1 MINRLITREMKIRSV
16 IACLLIAGASLG
28 ECVGVLT
35 NGAPSS
41 FIFLHQ
47 IAKVVEFC
55 CAPAIGF
62 AVARAYG
69 HVKRP
74 KLAGVVII
82 FHAVFECV
90 GACFQWVFYIDS
102 QNIYHRT
109 NGYLIYVIM
118 FVISLVYA
126 IVCVI
131 RSGKE
136 YQTGVDI
143 MLVLTFLMTII
154 GITIQF
160 VNSNIRIDFLC
171 ISISNMLLY
180 SHYSKMVLQV
190 DAITRLLNRRC
201 YDINIGSIG
210 SHAVILFFDVNQ
222 FKQVN
227 DVYGHSVGDMCLKKV
242 AEQLRHVYGKSG
254 SCYRIGGDEFCVI
267 LNRNFDKLEQL
278 NQQFQ
283 ERIREEQKKDPRMP
297 GIALGYAHYDASVS
311 HLQHIIE
318 EADKMMYHNK
328 KAAIET

>member
-1 MINRLITREMKIRSV
+1 MLADCRGIFGGMCRCAHKWCSV
-16 IACLLIAGASLG
+16 
-28 ECVGVLT
+28 
-35 NGAPSS
+35 
-41 FIFLHQ
+41 FIYFLHQ

-109 NGYLIYVIM
+109 NGYLM
-118 FVISLVYA
+118 YA

-180 SHYSKMVLQV
+180 SRYSKMVLQV
-190 DAITRLLNRRC
+190 S
-201 YDINIGSIG
+201 SI
-210 SHAVILFFDVNQ
+210 S
-222 FKQVN
+222 
-227 DVYGHSVGDMCLKKV
+227 
-242 AEQLRHVYGKSG
+242 LRK
-254 SCYRIGGDEFCVI
+254 
-267 LNRNFDKLEQL
+267 
-278 NQQFQ
+278 
-283 ERIREEQKKDPRMP
+283 RIR
-297 GIALGYAHYDASVS
+297 
-311 HLQHIIE
+311 
-318 EADKMMYHNK
+318 
-328 KAAIET
+328 